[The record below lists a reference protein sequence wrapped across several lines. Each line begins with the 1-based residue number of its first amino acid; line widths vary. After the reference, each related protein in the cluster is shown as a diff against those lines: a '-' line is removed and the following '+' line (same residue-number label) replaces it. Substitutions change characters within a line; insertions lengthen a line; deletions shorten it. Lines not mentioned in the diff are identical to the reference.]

1 MDIILIPGL
10 WLTARSW
17 DDVVPHLEEAGH
29 TAHPI
34 TLPGMHLVDADRS
47 GVTRQDHVDAVVT
60 AIDDVPGDDSY
71 DRDDRDDRDDKVL
84 LVGHSMGGV
93 LAWAA
98 ADARL
103 ARVAGVVF
111 LASEPGI
118 PEPSESMF
126 PVDGD
131 EVPLPAWDFFDDEMV
146 ADLDADLRDH
156 IRAGSVPSPLKAV
169 TDGLSFGQD
178 ALYDV
183 PVTMITAEYD
193 SEQLQKWSDAGEP
206 GTEELARLRKVE
218 WVDLH
223 SGHWPQ
229 YSRADDTARLI
240 IEAASRT

>member
-29 TAHPI
+29 TVHPL
-34 TLPGMHLVDADRS
+34 TLPGMESVDADRS
-47 GVTRQDHVDAVVT
+47 GVTRQDHVDAVVA
-60 AIDDVPGDDSY
+60 AIDVVEGNGG
-71 DRDDRDDRDDKVL
+71 VL

-103 ARVAGVVF
+103 DRIAGVVF
-111 LASEPGI
+111 LASEPAD
-118 PEPSESMF
+118 PEESESMF
-126 PVDGD
+126 PVDGSD
-131 EVPLPAWDFFDDEMV
+131 VPLPAWEFFDDEMV
-146 ADLDADLRDH
+146 EDLDDDLRAK
-156 IRAGSVPSPLKAV
+156 IRAGSVPSPKHAV
-169 TDGLSFGQD
+169 TDGLTFSHEQR
-178 ALYDV
+178 YDL

-193 SEQLQKWSDAGEP
+193 TDQLKKWTEAGEP
-206 GTEELARLRKVE
+206 GAEEIARLRNVV

-229 YSRADDTARLI
+229 FSRIADAARLI
-240 IEAASRT
+240 LEAAARS

>member
-17 DDVVPHLEEAGH
+17 DDVVPRLEEAGH
-29 TAHPI
+29 TAHPL
-34 TLPGMHLVDADRS
+34 TLPGMESADADRS
-47 GVTRQDHVDAVVT
+47 GVTRQDHVDAVVA
-60 AIDDVPGDDSY
+60 AIDAAGDE
-71 DRDDRDDRDDKVL
+71 KVL

-103 ARVAGVVF
+103 DRVAGVVF

-118 PEPSESMF
+118 PEESESMF
-126 PVDGD
+126 PVEGGD
-131 EVPLPAWDFFDDEMV
+131 VPLPAWDFFDDEMV
-146 ADLDADLRDH
+146 ADLDDELRTR
-156 IRAGSVPSPLKAV
+156 IREGSVSSPVHAV
-169 TDGLSFGQD
+169 TDGLTFGRD

-183 PVTMITAEYD
+183 PVTMVTAEYD
-193 SEQLQKWSDAGEP
+193 SKQLQEWIDAGES
-206 GTEELARLRKVE
+206 GTEEMAALRNAE

-229 YSRADDTARLI
+229 FSRVDDAARVI
-240 IEAASRT
+240 IEAAVRT

>member
-17 DDVVPHLEEAGH
+17 DDVVPRLEGAGH
-29 TAHPI
+29 TAHPL
-34 TLPGMHLVDADRS
+34 TPPGMESVETDRA
-47 GVTRQDHVDAVVT
+47 GVTRQDHVDAVV
-60 AIDDVPGDDSY
+60 AVIDDVPA
-71 DRDDRDDRDDKVL
+71 DRKVL

-103 ARVAGVVF
+103 DRVAGVVF

-118 PEPSESMF
+118 PEESESMF
-126 PVDGD
+126 PVEGVD
-131 EVPLPAWDFFDDEMV
+131 VPLPAWDFFDDEMV
-146 ADLDADLRDH
+146 VDLDPGLRER
-156 IRAGSVPSPLKAV
+156 IRGGSVPSPVHAV
-169 TDGLSFGQD
+169 TDGLDFGQD
-178 ALYDV
+178 GLYDV

-193 SEQLQKWSDAGEP
+193 SEQLRKWIDAGEG
-206 GTEELARLRKVE
+206 GTEEMAKLRNAE

-229 YSRADDTARLI
+229 FSRVDDVARLI
-240 IEAASRT
+240 GEAAART

>member
-10 WLTARSW
+10 WLTAHSW
-17 DDVVPHLEEAGH
+17 DSLVPPLEAAGH
-29 TAHPI
+29 RPHPL
-34 TLPGMHLVDADRS
+34 TLPGMESVDADRS
-47 GVTRQDHVDAVVT
+47 SVTRHHHVDAVVA
-60 AIDDVPGDDSY
+60 AIDAVPDG
-71 DRDDRDDRDDKVL
+71 RVL

-103 ARVAGVVF
+103 DRVAGVVF

-118 PEPSESMF
+118 PEQSESMF

-131 EVPLPAWDFFDDEMV
+131 DVPLPAWDFFDDEMT
-146 ADLDADLRDH
+146 ADLDETLRDT
-156 IRAGSVPSPLKAV
+156 IRAGSVPSPLHAV

-178 ALYDV
+178 ALHDV
-183 PVTMITAEYD
+183 PVLMVTAEYD
-193 SEQLQKWSDAGEP
+193 EAQRRKWVDAGEA
-206 GTEELARLRKVE
+206 GTEEIAALRNVE

-229 YSRADDTARLI
+229 YSRVDDSARLVA
-240 IEAASRT
+240 EFAARL